1 MSHFGDTPFVILEDL
16 LNGSI
21 GVEGVVFF
29 LTVGDLSGTLDDVFG
44 RDAIVGIIDSFLFT
58 AGVNW
63 KVWFSSI
70 LVLESNCFSLHSVV
84 FKHGLM

>member
-1 MSHFGDTPFVILEDL
+1 MLVVDL
-16 LNGSI
+16 VNGSI
-21 GVEGVVFF
+21 GMEGVAFF

-44 RDAIVGIIDSFLFT
+44 GDAIVGIKDSFLVT

-70 LVLESNCFSLHSVV
+70 LVLESIHFPSHSVA